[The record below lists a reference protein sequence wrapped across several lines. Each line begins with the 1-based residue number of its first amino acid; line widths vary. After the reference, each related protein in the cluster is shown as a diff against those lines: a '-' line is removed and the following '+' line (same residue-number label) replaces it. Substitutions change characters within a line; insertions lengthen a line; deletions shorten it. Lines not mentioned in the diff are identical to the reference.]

1 MKANKYKIILN
12 MFEQMISC
20 VKRYKIYIIIISA
33 SAIFLALAIT
43 YMYITISPKLSPNF
57 VLNREFVKDNSKG
70 DGAKLYLF
78 YTNWCPHSKKALPI
92 FQAIKTKYENEPVN
106 DTLVKFYEINGETGE
121 SELTDFETLHNVKV
135 DGYPS
140 IYLIKGDQVIE
151 YDAETTEETLSEF
164 LHTTL

>member
-1 MKANKYKIILN
+1 MFNQILDRVQNKWIV
-12 MFEQMISC
+12 S
-20 VKRYKIYIIIISA
+20 IIIT
-33 SAIFLALAIT
+33 SAIFLGLAI
-43 YMYITISPKLSPNF
+43 YIYIYHISPKLNPDF
-57 VLNREFVKDNSKG
+57 IPNREFVKDTNKG

-92 FQAIKTKYENEPVN
+92 FQTIKKKYENEPVN
-106 DTLVKFYEINGETGE
+106 DTLVTFYEINGETDE
-121 SELTDFETLHNVKV
+121 SELTSFETLHNVKV

-140 IYLIKGDQVIE
+140 IYLIKGEQVIE

>member
-1 MKANKYKIILN
+1 MFNRILDQFQNKWIV
-12 MFEQMISC
+12 S
-20 VKRYKIYIIIISA
+20 IIIT
-33 SAIFLALAIT
+33 SAIFLGLAI
-43 YMYITISPKLSPNF
+43 YIYIYHISPKLNPDF
-57 VLNREFVKDNSKG
+57 VPNREFVKDTNKG

-92 FQAIKTKYENEPVN
+92 FQAIKKKYENEPVN
-106 DTLVKFYEINGETGE
+106 DTLVTFYEINGESGE
-121 SELTDFETLHNVKV
+121 SELAGFETSHNVKV

-164 LHTTL
+164 LHTAL